1 MGFDPITVAIA
12 GAVLNGVMQASSA
25 RKQAKAQE
33 QANQQATAAAQQQAQ
48 AAEAARK
55 QAEEEMNKANQK
67 RPNTQAILN
76 AAMLAGRGGASGTML
91 SGPQGVDAGAMT
103 LGKNSALGA

>member
-12 GAVLNGVMQASSA
+12 GTVLGVVMQADSS

-33 QANQQATAAAQQQAQ
+33 QAAQQAAAAAQQQAK

-55 QAEEEMNKANQK
+55 QAEEEMNKATQK

-91 SGPQGVDAGAMT
+91 SGPQGVDAGSMT
-103 LGKNSALGA
+103 LGKNTALGA